1 MIRGSEYMASFPV
14 LRAPV
19 IETNIED
26 FLFSKSTKQRYP
38 ECSFSQFWQY
48 LVFRVSLKCDADFLK
63 DLRSLLYNQQQL
75 LENLPILVQVHS
87 ICTIAWFFQSS
98 FNFRPCFQHLPLT
111 PFVTLNLMNCIFVKA
126 SPVTTVQPTTAS
138 RSFPDQSEYIVMSC
152 LLIVSL
158 LFLVLLEV
166 LKSNY

>member
-26 FLFSKSTKQRYP
+26 FLFSRSTKQRYP

-98 FNFRPCFQHLPLT
+98 FNFRPCFQHLPLKLSIT
-111 PFVTLNLMNCIFVKA
+111 FDLTTKVYFFKA
-126 SPVTTVQPTTAS
+126 SPVTTVQSTTAS
-138 RSFPDQSEYIVMSC
+138 RSFPDQSEYIIMSMHFHHYY
-152 LLIVSL
+152 SL
-158 LFLVLLEV
+158 YY
-166 LKSNY
+166 NYKF